1 MYEKEQRMTEL
12 RFKSSPTSIKSVD
25 ADAGVFE
32 AYVSV
37 WDNVDSYGDVM
48 RKGAF
53 SKTLEEWKAKG
64 APIPV
69 LWSHRTDDPDMN
81 IGHVIEAKEDDRG
94 LLVKAQ
100 IDLESPNGATVYRL
114 MKGGRVREFSFA
126 YSVTDGSAQTKD
138 GNSFYEIRGV
148 NLYEVGPT
156 PVGANPATEL
166 LDLKARV
173 DEVAHQTKAGRV
185 LSAANESAI
194 REALDQVEGIA
205 ATLKSVLP
213 ADDSEAD
220 EDQDETSGTEPS
232 TEATGKSSSD
242 VTTPSPSVCL
252 ALTEIRIQEALK
264 GAL

>member
-1 MYEKEQRMTEL
+1 MTEL

-25 ADAGVFE
+25 ADAGTFE

-53 SKTLEEWKAKG
+53 SKTLEEWQAKG

-100 IDLESPNGATVYRL
+100 IDLESPKGATVYRL

-126 YSVTDGSAQTKD
+126 YSVTDGSPQTKD

-173 DEVAHQTKAGRV
+173 DEVAHQAKAGRV
-185 LSAANESAI
+185 LSAANEAAI

-205 ATLKSVLP
+205 AALKSVLP
-213 ADDSEAD
+213 AAAD

-232 TEATGKSSSD
+232 AEPAVAKSASD

-252 ALTEIRIQEALK
+252 ALTEIKIQQALL
-264 GAL
+264 GG

>member
-1 MYEKEQRMTEL
+1 VL
-12 RFKSSPTSIKSVD
+12 FKSTPTAVKSID
-25 ADAGVFE
+25 PEAGTFE

-53 SKTLEEWKAKG
+53 TKTLADWAAKG

-81 IGHVIEAKEDDRG
+81 IGHVISAKEDDRG

-100 IDLESPNGATVYRL
+100 IDLDSPKGQTVYRL

-126 YSVTDGSAQTKD
+126 YSVTDGDMQTKD

-148 NLYEVGPT
+148 DLYEVGPT

-166 LDLKARV
+166 LDLKARAEDIAV
-173 DEVAHQTKAGRV
+173 RVKAGKV
-185 LSAANESAI
+185 LSSANEDAVRSSLELA
-194 REALDQVEGIA
+194 ESVEDIA
-205 ATLKSVLP
+205 GVIADTLKSILP
-213 ADDSEAD
+213 PDDPEVTGE
-220 EDQDETSGTEPS
+220 EDAQEETSGAEPS
-232 TEATGKSSSD
+232 TGATGKSTPD
-242 VTTPSPSVCL
+242 ATTPNPSVCL
-252 ALTEIRIQEALK
+252 AAMTSIRFAEYL
-264 GAL
+264 

>member
-1 MYEKEQRMTEL
+1 MTEL
-12 RFKSSPTSIKSVD
+12 RFKSAPTSIKNVD
-25 ADAGVFE
+25 ADAGIFT
-32 AYVSV
+32 AYISV

-53 SKTLEEWKAKG
+53 SKTLEEWQAKG

-100 IDLESPNGATVYRL
+100 IDLDSPKGATVYRL

-126 YSVTDGSAQTKD
+126 YSVTDGSPQTKD

-166 LDLKARV
+166 LDLKARA
-173 DEVAHQTKAGRV
+173 DEVAHQAKAGRV
-185 LSAANESAI
+185 LSTANEAAVRDVVGLAESI
-194 REALDQVEGIA
+194 V
-205 ATLKSVLP
+205 ATLKGVLP

-220 EDQDETSGTEPS
+220 EDQDETSGAEPS
-232 TEATGKSSSD
+232 SETKSSSD

-252 ALTEIRIQEALK
+252 ALTEIKIQQALL
-264 GAL
+264 GG

>member
-1 MYEKEQRMTEL
+1 MTEL

-25 ADAGVFE
+25 PDTGVFS

-53 SKTLEEWKAKG
+53 SKTLEEWQAKG

-100 IDLESPNGATVYRL
+100 IDLDSPKGATVYRL

-126 YSVTDGSAQTKD
+126 YSVTDGSPQTKD

-166 LDLKARV
+166 LDLKARA
-173 DEVAHQTKAGRV
+173 DEVAHQAKAGRV
-185 LSAANESAI
+185 LSTANE
-194 REALDQVEGIA
+194 A
-205 ATLKSVLP
+205 AVRDVVGLAESIVAMLKGVLP

-220 EDQDETSGTEPS
+220 EDQDETSGAEPS
-232 TEATGKSSSD
+232 SETKSSSD

-252 ALTEIRIQEALK
+252 ALTEIKIQQALL
-264 GAL
+264 GG

>member
-1 MYEKEQRMTEL
+1 MTEL

-25 ADAGVFE
+25 ADAGIFT
-32 AYVSV
+32 AYISV

-53 SKTLEEWKAKG
+53 SKTLEEWQAKG

-100 IDLESPNGATVYRL
+100 IDLDSPKGATVYRL

-126 YSVTDGSAQTKD
+126 YSVTDGSPQTKD

-166 LDLKARV
+166 LDLKARA
-173 DEVAHQTKAGRV
+173 DEVAHQAKAGRV
-185 LSAANESAI
+185 LSTANEAAVRDVVGLAESI
-194 REALDQVEGIA
+194 V
-205 ATLKSVLP
+205 ATLKGVLP

-220 EDQDETSGTEPS
+220 EDQDETSGAEPS
-232 TEATGKSSSD
+232 SETKSSSD

-252 ALTEIRIQEALK
+252 ALTEIKIQQALL
-264 GAL
+264 GG